1 MHLGYISASSFC
13 FSAALFHQ
21 RRERDRLDVP
31 YFSPGHA
38 VSACIYKLLPIEY
51 NHYKTN
57 REAFEMRISTKCSIA
72 LHCLILISEYENK
85 VKVTSEL
92 LAKSTGC
99 NSAAVRSILN
109 ALQKAELISVVRGIG
124 GAHLSKNPESITIW
138 EVYHALEP
146 DGLEHF
152 IGFHPNPS
160 AQCPVGRRIGSVLK
174 KPYTQ
179 IGDAVRESMQEITLQ
194 QLLDDYRCM
203 DEM

>member
-1 MHLGYISASSFC
+1 
-13 FSAALFHQ
+13 
-21 RRERDRLDVP
+21 
-31 YFSPGHA
+31 
-38 VSACIYKLLPIEY
+38 
-51 NHYKTN
+51 
-57 REAFEMRISTKCSIA
+57 MRISTKCSIA

-85 VKVTSEL
+85 AKVTSEL

-179 IGDAVRESMQEITLQ
+179 IGDAVRESMQKITLQ